1 MNVDLTWNDKMRF
14 TAAAAGH
21 EVVVDARS
29 PIGAGAGMAPK
40 ELLLAAVASC
50 TSMDVA
56 ALLRKHK
63 QIPTKLIVHA
73 DGTLSQGGH
82 PTVFTGIHLVFEIEG
97 TVDPSMALE
106 SVLASQTRF
115 CGVSAMLSKAV
126 PITYEVRVNGSVAGT
141 GRADFERALAAS

>member
-1 MNVDLTWNDKMRF
+1 MNVTLTWNGKMQF

-21 EVVVDARS
+21 EVVVDARP
-29 PIGAGAGMAPK
+29 PIGAATGMTPK

-63 QIPTKLIVHA
+63 QTPTNLVVHA
-73 DGTLSQGGH
+73 EGAPSQGGH
-82 PTVFTGIHLVFEIEG
+82 PTVFTTIHLLFEIDGAVEAG
-97 TVDPSMALE
+97 IALE
-106 SVLASQTRF
+106 SVQASQTRF

-126 PITYEVRVNGSVAGT
+126 PITYEVRVNGAAVGN
-141 GRADFERALAAS
+141 GRADFERALSAH

>member
-1 MNVDLTWNDKMRF
+1 MNVDLVWNDKLQF
-14 TAAAAGH
+14 TARAAGH
-21 EVVVDARS
+21 EVVLDAR
-29 PIGAGAGMAPK
+29 PPLGAGAGMAPK

-63 QIPTKLIVHA
+63 QAPTKLVVHA

-82 PTVFTGIHLVFEIEG
+82 PTVFTAIHLIFEIEG
-97 TVDPSMALE
+97 AVEPSLALE
-106 SVLASQTRF
+106 AVRSSQTRF

-126 PITYEVRVNGSVAGT
+126 PITYEVRVGGAVAGT
-141 GRADFERALAAS
+141 GRAEFEGVR